1 MAVYVD
7 NMRARYGRMIMCHM
21 LADTIEELHAMA
33 DKIGV
38 RRRWFQGHAST
49 PHYDICLAK
58 RSLAVEHGAI
68 EVGRRQLVSVIRR
81 LRRPEPPVKGE

>member
-7 NMRARYGRMIMCHM
+7 AARNKYGRMIMCHM
-21 LADTIEELHAMA
+21 LADSINELHAMA

-38 RRRWFQGHAST
+38 RRQWYQEHNV

-58 RSLAVEHGAI
+58 RKLAIRYGAKEI
-68 EVGRRQLVSVIRR
+68 QRGDVVRIARKLRQERS
-81 LRRPEPPVKGE
+81 